1 MFEITLIAMGKLK
14 EKFYLSAASEY
25 AKRLSGYCRF
35 SLVELPE
42 CRLPEN
48 PSTGEIQ
55 AGLEK
60 EADVILSK
68 IPKNTWFC
76 VFTPEG
82 AMLSSEALAKKMS
95 DVKICPECAKK
106 GKAGVMS
113 PQPVP
118 VLTPSGTQTVTV
130 YECDRCGKQKEA

>member
-42 CRLPEN
+42 YRLPDN
-48 PSTGEIQ
+48 PSPAEIQ
-55 AGLEK
+55 TGLEK

-82 AMLSSEALAKKMS
+82 AMLSSGRTYMREYPHLVLYPGFAIVITVLAFNMLGDGLRDALDPRLKK
-95 DVKICPECAKK
+95 
-106 GKAGVMS
+106 
-113 PQPVP
+113 
-118 VLTPSGTQTVTV
+118 
-130 YECDRCGKQKEA
+130 